1 MENKVIA
8 TNKTA
13 FHRYDIIDKLEA
25 GIELKGPEVKSLRG
39 NKADL
44 RDSFARID
52 SGELYI
58 HNLYISPYDKS
69 SYDNLESRRVR
80 KLLVHRAQIDKMLGK
95 ISKKGLTIVPLRL
108 YFNNTGKAKVE
119 LAIAKGRKLYDQR
132 EKLKKKEVEV
142 QIKKVQSFRN
152 SL

>member
-13 FHRYDIIDKLEA
+13 FHRYDIIEKIEA

-44 RDSFARID
+44 KDGFARID
-52 SGELYI
+52 KGEMFI

-69 SYDNLESRRVR
+69 SYDNEEPRRVR
-80 KLLVHRAQIDKMLGK
+80 RLLLHRIQIDKLFGK
-95 ISKKGLTIVPLRL
+95 TNKKGLTIIPLRL
-108 YFNNTGKAKVE
+108 YFNEKGIAKVE

-132 EKLKKKEVEV
+132 DKIKKKEVEI
-142 QIKKVQSFRN
+142 QLRKVHSIRH
-152 SL
+152 S